1 MHPRRVPGQPACPAS
16 DALGDAAG
24 ALGDPYPAPGLA
36 FGDCLPVVLRCD
48 GPSPTNRVGDVGQQ
62 EEGDEAEHQTGN
74 DQQQEEDRRHLP
86 MPRLSPATCHR
97 KVRVGRPTERAAPCG
112 RALSERLQGRPI
124 VGYRRAVVVSLSP
137 PHAAARDRRRGSP
150 GPSPETCRGGA
161 RPTLRVAGSGRGP
174 WLPVRRPAS
183 SRDRWTPQRSSW
195 MRIRLPAGSRK
206 AQSRMPYGCS
216 VGSWTTSAPL
226 ASSRAKVPSRSL
238 VARRIQP

>member
-1 MHPRRVPGQPACPAS
+1 MRSGTRPGRSAIPTPPPASPSATAYRSCCGATARHRPTAWATSGSRKRATKPSIRPATTSSRKKIGDTCRCHGCRQRRVTARSVKVGPQYGPRH
-16 DALGDAAG
+16 AAERPPRG
-24 ALGDPYPAPGLA
+24 SR
-36 FGDCLPVVLRCD
+36 VV
-48 GPSPTNRVGDVGQQ
+48 PS
-62 EEGDEAEHQTGN
+62 
-74 DQQQEEDRRHLP
+74 L
-86 MPRLSPATCHR
+86 
-97 KVRVGRPTERAAPCG
+97 
-112 RALSERLQGRPI
+112 
-124 VGYRRAVVVSLSP
+124 GYRRAVVVSLSP

-150 GPSPETCRGGA
+150 GPSPETCRGRA

-174 WLPVRRPAS
+174 WLLVRRPAWT
-183 SRDRWTPQRSSW
+183 RDRWTPQRSSW